1 MSKTMRI
8 VSIALLL
15 IFIIAS
21 SAACSKEMD
30 KDRFA
35 SILAEN
41 GLGATVLQ
49 TPDEENDYAELTM
62 GIHPSGDVYVFLR
75 NSKDKKASEEYYN
88 EMRLTLVDISASGG
102 VDGASE
108 ETETA
113 YYKKTVADY
122 SYAENDGTGD
132 GSYTVL
138 IMSGK
143 TVITVMTKNVSSES
157 IALVDDL
164 VKDLGYDE

>member
-8 VSIALLL
+8 ILIALLL

-30 KDRFA
+30 TDRFA
-35 SILAEN
+35 SVLAEN
-41 GLGATVLQ
+41 GLGATILQ

-62 GIHPSGDVYVFLR
+62 GIHPSGDLYVFLR

-88 EMRLTLVDISASGG
+88 KMRGTLADVSASGG
-102 VDGASE
+102 VEGTSE
-108 ETETA
+108 ETKTM
-113 YYKKTVADY
+113 YYTKTVADY

-138 IMSGK
+138 ILSGK
-143 TVITVMTKNVSSES
+143 TVITVMTKDVSLDS
-157 IALVDDL
+157 IALVDKL